1 MSTMNSQKVLP
12 KTPVSLTK
20 QCAALAAL
28 TLCAAT
34 AVAQQRPAYGTQ
46 NGVQRGGQMPNQQQ
60 QQQQMQ
66 STAPIPPVD
75 ATPLTEANTAV
86 TKAKAELKKAQG
98 VLFGAS
104 KRFEKTIDAKP
115 DVQASTSQLSAS
127 QTMLQS
133 QTATVMVKLKT
144 DPAYSEA
151 QTKATAAKTDVE
163 TLRGNPDA
171 TPEQRYA
178 AVQAALAANQAVSK
192 IILAAMDAD
201 PKIAADKAK
210 VAADND
216 AVQKLRTKYRA
227 DMKDDAEWTA
237 ANKDVADK
245 QASVEAANKQLADAK
260 KTVADRQAAYAAA
273 VAAQRK
279 QEADNA
285 ARNGGYGLPAG
296 IPAGAPTGR

>member
-1 MSTMNSQKVLP
+1 MSTMKSRNVLA

-46 NGVQRGGQMPNQQQ
+46 NGVQRQTPNQ

-66 STAPIPPVD
+66 SNAPIPSVD
-75 ATPLTEANTAV
+75 ATPLTEANAAV

-104 KRFEKTIDAKP
+104 RRFEKTIDAKP
-115 DVQASTSQLSAS
+115 DVQTATAQLTAS
-127 QTMLQS
+127 QATLQS
-133 QTATVMVKLKT
+133 QTASVMVKLKG
-144 DPAYSEA
+144 DPAYNEA

-163 TLRGNPDA
+163 TLRANADA
-171 TPEQRYA
+171 TPDQRYA
-178 AVQAALAANQAVSK
+178 AVQAALVANQAVSK
-192 IILAAMDAD
+192 IVLAAMDAD
-201 PKIAADKAK
+201 PKIAADKTK

-216 AVQKLRTKYRA
+216 VVQKLRTKYRA

-245 QASVEAANKQLADAK
+245 QANLETANKQLADAK

-273 VAAQRK
+273 VAAQKK

-296 IPAGAPTGR
+296 IPAGVQPGR